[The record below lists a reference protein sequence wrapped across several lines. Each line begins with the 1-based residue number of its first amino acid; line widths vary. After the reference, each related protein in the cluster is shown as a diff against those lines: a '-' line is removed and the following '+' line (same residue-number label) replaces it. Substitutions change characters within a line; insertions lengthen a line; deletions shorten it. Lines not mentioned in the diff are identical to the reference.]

1 MIVPLFFVAFIIWVL
16 FQSRESRAKVWAH
29 RKEAF
34 MTHPITVEF
43 GRDVQATYYY
53 ARDWPTRFGDRRRM
67 KKLLRTFELSED

>member
-1 MIVPLFFVAFIIWVL
+1 MILLIIIGIIVWISI
-16 FQSRESRAKVWAH
+16 QARESRAVVWAQ

-34 MTHPITVEF
+34 MTNAIVREF

-53 ARDWPTRFGDRRRM
+53 ARDWPTRLGDRRRM